1 MKFYRNQKI
10 EDIAQGRL
18 NELEQEL
25 GSPLT
30 LPIPIDLVAEKILGL
45 DFLWE
50 PVDEQP
56 GEIVFG
62 GLIPKR
68 RLIVLNEKRR
78 GLFEQ
83 KPGLERST
91 KGHEM
96 GHWDLFINQS
106 TLDHPEL
113 FEGSQN
119 DQIFALRTCP
129 AGDVQVIKVLCGS
142 PEGLELLHKIDARA
156 DDPNEARAVN
166 RYAAALS
173 MPRPLLRE
181 EALKINRTAWPELY
195 RLAEN
200 SRLPSRPSQSG
211 WNSSAFCT
219 STTAGAFTSLGP
231 SLWVR
236 APLASDAS
244 F

>member
-25 GSPLT
+25 GRSLA
-30 LPIPIDLVAEKILGL
+30 LPIPIDLIAEKILGL

-50 PVDEQP
+50 PIDEQA

-62 GLIPKR
+62 GLIPKG
-68 RLIVLNEKRR
+68 RLIVLNENRR
-78 GLFEQ
+78 ALFDQ

-96 GHWDLFINQS
+96 GHWDLFVDQGL
-106 TLDHPEL
+106 LDHPAL
-113 FEGSQN
+113 FEDIQD
-119 DQIFALRTCP
+119 DQIFVLRSCP
-129 AGDVQVIKVLCGS
+129 AGDVQVIKSLCGS
-142 PEGLELLHKIDARA
+142 PEGLDILHKIDTRA
-156 DDPNEARAVN
+156 DAPDEARAVN
-166 RYAAALS
+166 RYAAALA
-173 MPRPLLRE
+173 MPQQLIRE

-195 RLAEN
+195 RLAEKFQVTITALTVRLDQLGFLYIDEQRRLYE
-200 SRLPSRPSQSG
+200 SRDVATGQR
-211 WNSSAFCT
+211 T
-219 STTAGAFTSLGP
+219 LG
-231 SLWVR
+231 
-236 APLASDAS
+236 

>member
-25 GSPLT
+25 GRSLA
-30 LPIPIDLVAEKILGL
+30 LPIPIDLIAEKILGL

-50 PVDEQP
+50 PIDEQA

-78 GLFEQ
+78 ALFEQ

-96 GHWDLFINQS
+96 GHWDLFVNQS

-113 FEGSQN
+113 FQGLQD
-119 DQIFALRTCP
+119 DQIFALRSSP
-129 AGDVQVIKVLCGS
+129 AGDVQVIKTLCGS
-142 PEGLELLHKIDARA
+142 PEGLELLRKIDARA

-166 RYAAALS
+166 RYAAALA
-173 MPRPLLRE
+173 MPRRLVRE

-195 RLAEN
+195 RLAEKLQVTITALTVRLEQVGLLYIDEQRRLYE
-200 SRLPSRPSQSG
+200 SRDAAVGQ
-211 WNSSAFCT
+211 
-219 STTAGAFTSLGP
+219 TTLG
-231 SLWVR
+231 
-236 APLASDAS
+236 